1 MLYMGYMNIYICYNQ
16 YSRSYIYIWNIP
28 LMLLIWVIYMA
39 WMWQPLKLGCTSKWM
54 FSIVAVS
61 SIDLRKLIQMARRS
75 RFIKWCCF
83 RHGKRDE
90 MVFKRPAG
98 SLLHYLLPLLR
109 LVPKIYSRASFFGPP
124 PVFFWVGFGGC
135 RCCGQLANMPG
146 LFRSATWSS
155 PNTFQIGSM
164 QWSTA
169 RMTLGAAL
177 NTSVRWFSQLSV
189 SPLAPLGVSFAIIL
203 LCDVQVISKVEQG
216 GTFTNSAFKMP
227 SKQTIGMFLG
237 RRLYSTKNH
246 SSLPTA
252 WLCSFFIVG
261 YIHFSWSHRLIYT
274 SFQWVFDS
282 FLEQNA
288 RFLFSVYNMIQRFD
302 TFLFSYLSP
311 LFLGDLIDAIFVFLT
326 NQPAIYHDLRSNYIT
341 MASLFAWHDCNNTDS
356 FGLPC
361 FIWVHCITT
370 STALWWSNI

>member
-1 MLYMGYMNIYICYNQ
+1 MGNETKWSSRDLLAVFYIIFC
-16 YSRSYIYIWNIP
+16 
-28 LMLLIWVIYMA
+28 LFFA
-39 WMWQPLKLGCTSKWM
+39 WCLRFTLEQVSLG
-54 FSIVAVS
+54 
-61 SIDLRKLIQMARRS
+61 
-75 RFIKWCCF
+75 
-83 RHGKRDE
+83 H
-90 MVFKRPAG
+90 RP
-98 SLLHYLLPLLR
+98 
-109 LVPKIYSRASFFGPP
+109 F
-124 PVFFWVGFGGC
+124 FFWVGFGGC

-177 NTSVRWFSQLSV
+177 NTSVRWFSQLRV

-203 LCDVQVISKVEQG
+203 LCDVQVISKVDQG

-261 YIHFSWSHRLIYT
+261 YIHFSWSHRLRPHF
-274 SFQWVFDS
+274 SE
-282 FLEQNA
+282 FLI
-288 RFLFSVYNMIQRFD
+288 RFLSRMHASCSLYTTWYN
-302 TFLFSYLSP
+302 
-311 LFLGDLIDAIFVFLT
+311 DLIPFFFPISAPYSWGIWLTQFLYFWLT